1 MLEGFCL
8 QKLPTE
14 VEVKYPLSTQ
24 HSQLITG
31 EVAGGNHHLPTS
43 DKTFTR
49 RGFLQAA
56 SALGMGSL
64 AGCAERKP
72 TWKKGG
78 YRKPDRSRV
87 AILKAAG
94 YDRDLTSVILDLSV
108 WKAEG
113 NPAPYPFL
121 SKPRLRCWTARDL
134 GRNQQ
139 LRALFVGLKAEGMTN
154 SSMNRFCPVQTDKLA
169 LSEYSAQHEGKPVY
183 FCCERCQT
191 LFKANP
197 QAYDAWLDGSVFV
210 RPAYSRTQASPLD
223 VVDTHLMADFGRRE
237 WILLSLSLA
246 ALSLLLLRRKFSKK
260 RVPFRSPSSRT
271 LMLANVVLLALL
283 VGMTWSCYRLWR
295 RFFLFQLKDAIHY
308 ATYYDFGDPP
318 IPAKPKLPKR
328 IKGTFYR
335 GNDERSVELFNQ
347 GNYRTCSFN
356 LSLCSK
362 AGGDEIHLYDDLSS
376 HTVFLR
382 LEIVRAAFTSDL
394 FFSDE
399 QMDVIVLTKQSD
411 PFLGHLAPIEDGVP
425 LHTTEPKQ
433 RWEAAFPLCSV
444 AGKRRERHGG
454 IVYVGEKRYIKNLFR
469 SVSIAGTRFHY
480 AVQYDLVFED
490 GKITSDSDL
499 WMGALYRTRR
509 FSQWKLPLHEW
520 FSHEPIPELP
530 GKNTEDP
537 VLLGLD
543 EYKQAR

>member
-1 MLEGFCL
+1 
-8 QKLPTE
+8 
-14 VEVKYPLSTQ
+14 
-24 HSQLITG
+24 
-31 EVAGGNHHLPTS
+31 
-43 DKTFTR
+43 
-49 RGFLQAA
+49 
-56 SALGMGSL
+56 
-64 AGCAERKP
+64 
-72 TWKKGG
+72 
-78 YRKPDRSRV
+78 
-87 AILKAAG
+87 
-94 YDRDLTSVILDLSV
+94 
-108 WKAEG
+108 
-113 NPAPYPFL
+113 
-121 SKPRLRCWTARDL
+121 
-134 GRNQQ
+134 
-139 LRALFVGLKAEGMTN
+139 MTN

-169 LSEYSAQHEGKPVY
+169 LSEYWAQHEGKSVY

-210 RPAYSRTQASPLD
+210 RPAYPHTQASPLD
-223 VVDTHLMADFGRRE
+223 VIDTHLMADFGRRE

-295 RFFLFQLKDAIHY
+295 GFFLFQLKDAIHY

-444 AGKRRERHGG
+444 AGGGESGTAESFMLVRRDTSRISSGVSASLGHGFTMRFNMTWFLRTARSRVIRTCGWGRSTER
-454 IVYVGEKRYIKNLFR
+454 VGSRNGSSRCTNGSATNQSPSY
-469 SVSIAGTRFHY
+469 
-480 AVQYDLVFED
+480 
-490 GKITSDSDL
+490 
-499 WMGALYRTRR
+499 
-509 FSQWKLPLHEW
+509 
-520 FSHEPIPELP
+520 P
-530 GKNTEDP
+530 GKTP
-537 VLLGLD
+537 KIPTLLGID
-543 EYKQAR
+543 EYKQGR